1 MRILWGV
8 SWGLRTLGDV
18 AGVRGDLEEAGA
30 RLEEALDVGR
40 QVGGWV
46 LGLALQGTGRLAR
59 SQGNHERAESLHHQ
73 ALELFQEARNKLDA
87 VGALESLAG
96 LAALAESLPEAAR
109 LFGAAETLRESIG
122 YVRFPVE
129 REAYGADV
137 AIVREG
143 LTDEEFARAWEE
155 GRAMSLDEAAAYVS
169 RGRGERKRPSTG
181 WASLTP
187 SELQVVR
194 LVAEG
199 LSNPQI
205 GERLFVSRRTVQT
218 HLKHVFA
225 KLRLTS
231 RAELASEVT
240 RRQA

>member
-1 MRILWGV
+1 L
-8 SWGLRTLGDV
+8 
-18 AGVRGDLEEAGA
+18 A
-30 RLEEALDVGR
+30 
-40 QVGGWV
+40 
-46 LGLALQGTGRLAR
+46 LGLALQGAGRLAR
-59 SQGNHERAESLHHQ
+59 SQADYQQAESLHHH
-73 ALELFQEARNKLDA
+73 ALELFQKAGYKLDA
-87 VGALESLAG
+87 VEPLESLAG

-109 LFGAAETLRESIG
+109 LFGAAEALRESIG
-122 YVRFPVE
+122 YVRFLVE
-129 REAYGADV
+129 REGYEADV

-143 LTDEEFARAWEE
+143 LTEEEFRRAWEE
-155 GRAMSLDEAAAYVS
+155 GRAMSLDEAVAYAS

-205 GERLFVSRRTVQT
+205 GERLFISKRTVQT

-225 KLRLTS
+225 KLGVTS
-231 RAELASEVT
+231 RSELASEAT
-240 RRQA
+240 RRRV